1 MIKMVLS
8 LTLSLLFYIVYH
20 LFTLSN
26 YIDIV
31 LLSIIIFF
39 DFTDEDLFF
48 YIIPLSLLN
57 DYMLDLYFG
66 ISSILFLIIY
76 LFRILISKNMFF
88 KSQLLKFV
96 YYFSSVIFYNV
107 AVSKFLGIGVETMA
121 LTIPIRLFLDIA
133 IIYIVNT
140 FLESK
145 FVVSYGK

>member
-1 MIKMVLS
+1 
-8 LTLSLLFYIVYH
+8 
-20 LFTLSN
+20 
-26 YIDIV
+26 
-31 LLSIIIFF
+31 
-39 DFTDEDLFF
+39 
-48 YIIPLSLLN
+48 
-57 DYMLDLYFG
+57 
-66 ISSILFLIIY
+66 
-76 LFRILISKNMFF
+76 MFF